1 MECEAQSPG
10 SRTALFVLQLSC
22 SWHLQVLLLLQYSY
36 QGTGEVIYYQSVFA
50 HTTVT
55 SIENIRALKPK
66 RTYGNRSIV
75 NTGVSL
81 LVGFFNKQRAKNI
94 CTHVHP
100 YMSVHDF
107 VPGYIW
113 FFLNA
118 VRWKHYKEA
127 WVLLES
133 KWENLGGQFSA
144 MRKLRACIPWGHSGS
159 TTSFQG
165 FSLLNQSRVQTVFS
179 FVLRREIYT
188 VSGLKTTVHQK
199 SVLTSYEIDVPITC
213 MYWHLPLSPT
223 AKVFLGDRGSTHGGH
238 HKCTLE
244 WTKLPEFCC
253 LHIWGFM

>member
-94 CTHVHP
+94 CMYSCTPIHECTWFCARLYLVLSQCSKVKTLQGS
-100 YMSVHDF
+100 MSF
-107 VPGYIW
+107 VGEQVGK
-113 FFLNA
+113 LGGS
-118 VRWKHYKEA
+118 
-127 WVLLES
+127 VLCHEKIEGMHTMRALRLHNIFPRVQPLES
-133 KWENLGGQFSA
+133 VEGSDCFQF
-144 MRKLRACIPWGHSGS
+144 CP
-159 TTSFQG
+159 
-165 FSLLNQSRVQTVFS
+165 
-179 FVLRREIYT
+179 
-188 VSGLKTTVHQK
+188 
-199 SVLTSYEIDVPITC
+199 
-213 MYWHLPLSPT
+213 
-223 AKVFLGDRGSTHGGH
+223 
-238 HKCTLE
+238 
-244 WTKLPEFCC
+244 
-253 LHIWGFM
+253 